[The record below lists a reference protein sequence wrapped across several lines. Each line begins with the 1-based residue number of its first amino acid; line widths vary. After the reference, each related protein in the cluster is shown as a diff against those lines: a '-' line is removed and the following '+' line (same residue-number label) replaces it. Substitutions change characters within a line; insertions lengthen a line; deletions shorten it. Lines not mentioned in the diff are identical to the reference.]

1 MESNEKRG
9 EKKKKSTSPV
19 KAAGASVMD
28 ILTIGIYV
36 MAMLVLMTAS
46 LGSVQLLERKA
57 QISQTARKYILRM
70 EAVGYLTGEDRVM
83 LERELAESGVTQLD
97 LTGTTLNEVEYGSPI
112 HLILQGKIQGESMTV
127 GNNIWNAAMGGRTFT
142 FTESKMSTA
151 KN

>member
-1 MESNEKRG
+1 MKKEEKRKRNQLVLSRQQG
-9 EKKKKSTSPV
+9 
-19 KAAGASVMD
+19 SVMD

-83 LERELAESGVTQLD
+83 LERELAEIGVTQLD

-112 HLILQGKIQGESMTV
+112 HLTLQGKIQGESMTV
-127 GNNIWNAAMGGRTFT
+127 GNNIWNAAMGGRTFN

>member
-1 MESNEKRG
+1 MKKEEKRKRNQLVLSRQHG
-9 EKKKKSTSPV
+9 
-19 KAAGASVMD
+19 SVMD

-97 LTGTTLNEVEYGSPI
+97 LTGTTLNEVEYGAQSI
-112 HLILQGKIQGESMTV
+112 
-127 GNNIWNAAMGGRTFT
+127 
-142 FTESKMSTA
+142 
-151 KN
+151 

>member
-1 MESNEKRG
+1 MKKEEKRKRNQLVLSRQQG
-9 EKKKKSTSPV
+9 
-19 KAAGASVMD
+19 SVMD

-127 GNNIWNAAMGGRTFT
+127 GNNIWNAVMEGRTFT